1 MGKIKYLPKIMDLFK
16 KNPVVSIRD
25 IKLLTKNENYSNVLL
40 NYLLKKGEIKRIE
53 KGFYTLYND
62 PTLIVFAI
70 RPSYIGL
77 QAALSIH
84 NLWEQETNTIIVTPK
99 KIRIGKREVFDT
111 NVIVR
116 RIDKKYFFG
125 YDLINY
131 DNFLIPVSDKEKT
144 IIDLIYFR
152 QPIEEKIFSKI
163 KIDKKKMKEYIK
175 KYPKFVKK
183 RVLKIFKL
191 DD

>member
-1 MGKIKYLPKIMDLFK
+1 MGKIKYLSRIMDLFK
-16 KNPVVSIRD
+16 KNPVVSTRD
-25 IKLLTKNENYSNVLL
+25 IILLTRNENYANVLL
-40 NYLLKKGEIKRIE
+40 NYLLKKDKIKRIE
-53 KGFYTLYND
+53 KGFYTLYDD

-99 KIRIGKREVFDT
+99 KIRSGKREVFGT

-116 RIDKKYFFG
+116 RINKKYFFG
-125 YDLINY
+125 YELINY

-144 IIDLIYFR
+144 LIDLIYFK
-152 QPIEEKIFSKI
+152 QPLDKKIISKL
-163 KIDKKKMKEYIK
+163 KIDKKRMKEYIK

-183 RVLKIFKL
+183 RFLKTFNL

>member
-1 MGKIKYLPKIMDLFK
+1 MDLFK
-16 KNPVVSIRD
+16 KNPVVSTRD
-25 IKLLTKNENYSNVLL
+25 IILLTRNENYANVLL
-40 NYLLKKGEIKRIE
+40 NYLLKKDKIKRIE
-53 KGFYTLYND
+53 KGFYTLYDD

-99 KIRIGKREVFDT
+99 KIRSGKREVFGT

-116 RIDKKYFFG
+116 RINKKYFFG
-125 YDLINY
+125 YELINY

-144 IIDLIYFR
+144 LIDLIYFK
-152 QPIEEKIFSKI
+152 QPLDKKIISKL
-163 KIDKKKMKEYIK
+163 KIDKKRMKEYIK

-183 RVLKIFKL
+183 RFLKTFNL